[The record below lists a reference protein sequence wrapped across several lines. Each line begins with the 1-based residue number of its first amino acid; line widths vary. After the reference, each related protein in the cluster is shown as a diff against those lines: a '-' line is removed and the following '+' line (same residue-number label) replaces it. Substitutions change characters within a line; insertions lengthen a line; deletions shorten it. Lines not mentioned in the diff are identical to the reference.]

1 MQMWDSMPTRATR
14 EAGGRAAASGGMSME
29 NLVLSC
35 GGEGRREASAGTVG
49 PSLAAVWVV
58 AWTGMLTALAKV
70 SSLVVVATLV
80 VVLVFFFR
88 RRRRR
93 RGTREGEGER
103 GREAEGGV
111 HAVEL
116 VDGIAELFLEIADPA
131 ARQYGCADAALAGEA
146 ARA

>member
-88 RRRRR
+88 RRC
-93 RGTREGEGER
+93 RGTREGEGDR
-103 GREAEGGV
+103 KGEGGV